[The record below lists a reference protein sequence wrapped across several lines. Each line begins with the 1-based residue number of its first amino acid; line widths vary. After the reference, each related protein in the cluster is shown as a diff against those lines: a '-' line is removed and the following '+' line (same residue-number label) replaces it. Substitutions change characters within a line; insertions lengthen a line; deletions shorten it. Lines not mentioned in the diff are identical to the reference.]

1 MTTAVRLGLAALAV
15 GMALGTSTVGA
26 QPATTTVSADD
37 LIAFVSIR
45 SGDPHIYV
53 HSAGTDRQITE
64 GKGVHTHP
72 SLAADGRLAYVKSI
86 GGLGK
91 VFITDPGG
99 ANARRLTLGDRIET
113 SPSWSPDGRFLA
125 LFSSDPAKPGMEL
138 HIVDVRD
145 GRTTV
150 VGADGRNKGPT
161 TVSWSA
167 DGSRL
172 AFLGADAKGR
182 NQVYAVGRDGSGLVE
197 LSSKFNDRNKAGAQI
212 SPDGTRVVFTAD
224 ARQRRTLV
232 VAEVATG
239 MLTELTPEK
248 DAGYEVARWSPDGR
262 ELAVVRVADLG
273 NPDSRNDIFVMGAQ
287 GGALRNVSSHPGE
300 DFDPH
305 WAPDGRSIVFASL
318 RTGTSMLYRV
328 NLVNGQ
334 TQAVSNGHRSHDMD
348 HVVRAAPQ

>member
-1 MTTAVRLGLAALAV
+1 MTCAVRLGLAALAAC
-15 GMALGTSTVGA
+15 MAFGAPTVGA
-26 QPATTTVSADD
+26 QPAASTASTDH
-37 LIAFVSIR
+37 LIAYMSIR

-53 HSAGTDRQITE
+53 HSAGTDRQITQ
-64 GKGVHTHP
+64 GQGVHTHP
-72 SLAADGRLAYVKSI
+72 SLSGDGRLAYVKLV

-99 ANARRLTLGDRIET
+99 TRARRLTEGERIET
-113 SPSWSPDGRFLA
+113 SPSWSPDGRSLA
-125 LFSSDPAKPGMEL
+125 LFSSDPNKAGMEV

-150 VGADGRNKGPT
+150 VAADGRDKGPT
-161 TVSWSA
+161 AVSWSA

-172 AFLGADAKGR
+172 AFLGNDTKGR
-182 NQVYAVGRDGSGLVE
+182 TQVYAVGRDGSGLVE
-197 LSSKFNDRNKAGAQI
+197 LSAKFNDRNKAGAQI

-224 ARQRRTLV
+224 ARQRRPVV
-232 VAEVATG
+232 VADIATG
-239 MLTELTPEK
+239 VLTELTPEK
-248 DAGYEVARWSPDGR
+248 DAAYETARWSADGR
-262 ELAVVRVADLG
+262 HLAVVRVAELG
-273 NPDSRNDIFVMGAQ
+273 NPDSRNDIFVMDAL
-287 GGALRNVSSHPGE
+287 GGGMRNVSRHPGE

-318 RTGTSMLYRV
+318 RTGTSMLYQV
-328 NLVNGQ
+328 NLVSGQ